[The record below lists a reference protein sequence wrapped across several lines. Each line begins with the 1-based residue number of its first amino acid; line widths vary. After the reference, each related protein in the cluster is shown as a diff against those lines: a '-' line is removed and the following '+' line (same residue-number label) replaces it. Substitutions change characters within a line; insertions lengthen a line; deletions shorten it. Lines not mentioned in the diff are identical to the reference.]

1 MPNEFHDSD
10 KDSHWH
16 RRTHIALLTLFGV
29 TALAMVVIIAL
40 SIVVPPVMQGIVK
53 NYTDESPVV
62 FDVVAM
68 SEEER
73 DAVDARLETFEAALE
88 SSEDVEPLELTEH
101 EINGLIGGDEEMKE
115 EVLIAFEDGFIA
127 VNMSLPIDSDLQI
140 GPWSSSM
147 QGRYLNGV
155 AILDPQVTSDGLVL
169 ELQDFLVREE
179 SVPRWMLSLLQDE
192 INRQEWLTSQDIRD
206 TISRLERIAV
216 EGDELV
222 LYPKNE

>member
-10 KDSHWH
+10 KDSPWN
-16 RRTHIALLTLFGV
+16 RRAHIALLTLFGV
-29 TALAMVVIIAL
+29 TALAMVIIIAL
-40 SIVVPPVMQGIVK
+40 SIVVPPIMQGVVE
-53 NYTDESPVV
+53 NYTDEAPMD
-62 FDVVAM
+62 FDVVVM

-88 SSEDVEPLELTEH
+88 FDEDVAPLELTEY
-101 EINGLIGGDEEMKE
+101 ELNGLIGGDEEMKD

-127 VNMSLPIDSDLQI
+127 VNMSLPIVSDLEI
-140 GPWSSSM
+140 GPWSSAM

-155 AILDPQVTSDGLVL
+155 AILDPQVTSDGLML
-169 ELQDFLVREE
+169 GLQDFMVRKE

-192 INRQEWLTSQDIRD
+192 INRQEWLQSADVRD